1 MSEGTRSEDYSSTYY
16 NDAHLGGEG
25 DYGWESDHW
34 RGFFQMVADRVVGV
48 VNPATVLDVGCAK
61 GLLVQALRE
70 KNVEA
75 SGLDVSEHAVET
87 SHPDV
92 RDHLRVA
99 SATDPIEGRY
109 SLVTCIEVLEHMAPA
124 PAQQAIDRMTE
135 VTDRI
140 LFSSSPFDHREPTHI
155 NTRATDQWVASFAER
170 GFYRR
175 TDVDLSFM
183 TPWAVLL
190 ERSQLTAHELV
201 QRYEARLT
209 AVQTELVEKREAL
222 LDSYRSAPT
231 PDPVVDQEQEARIAE
246 WEREVLESRHALLL
260 NRDHIVGVEAEI
272 GRLNA
277 DVIRLTTEL
286 NTAARRV
293 TALSKRKDGL
303 SDKASRLRT
312 QLRTAQSRN
321 QRLVS
326 RVAELEQRPQAPESL
341 TRRVARRLRGAAR

>member
-1 MSEGTRSEDYSSTYY
+1 MSDGTRSEDYSSTYY

-48 VNPATVLDVGCAK
+48 VNPSTVLDVGCAK

-70 KNVEA
+70 KSVDA
-75 SGLDVSEHAVET
+75 SGLDVSQHAVET
-87 SHPDV
+87 AHPDV
-92 RDHLRVA
+92 RGHLRVA
-99 SATDPIEGRY
+99 SATDPIEGRF

-124 PAQQAIDRMTE
+124 PAQQAIDRMSE

-140 LFSSSPFDHREPTHI
+140 LFSSSPSDHREATHI
-155 NTRATDQWVASFAER
+155 NTRPTDQWVASFAER

-175 TDVDLSFM
+175 TDVDLSFL

-190 ERSQLTAHELV
+190 ERTDLTAHQLV

-209 AVQTELVEKREAL
+209 AIQTELVEKREAL
-222 LDSYRSAPT
+222 LDAYRAT
-231 PDPVVDQEQEARIAE
+231 PVADQDARVAE

-260 NRDHIVGVEAEI
+260 NRDHVVGVEAEI
-272 GRLNA
+272 GRLNQ
-277 DVIRLTTEL
+277 DVIRLTHDL
-286 NTAARRV
+286 NTATRRV

-303 SDKASRLRT
+303 SDKVSRLRT
-312 QLRTAQSRN
+312 QLRAAQSRN
-321 QRLVS
+321 ERLVS
-326 RVAELEQRPQAPESL
+326 RVAELEQRPQASTSL
-341 TRRVARRLRGAAR
+341 TRRVARRLRGGAR

>member
-25 DYGWESDHW
+25 DYGWESEHW

-48 VNPATVLDVGCAK
+48 VNPSTVLDVGCAK

-70 KNVEA
+70 KGVEA

-99 SATDPIEGRY
+99 SATDPIGGRF

-124 PAQQAIDRMTE
+124 PAQQAIDRMAE
-135 VTDRI
+135 VSDRI
-140 LFSSSPFDHREPTHI
+140 LFSSSPSDHREPTHI
-155 NTRATDQWVASFAER
+155 NTRPTDQWVASFAER

-175 TDVDLSFM
+175 TDVDLSFL

-190 ERSQLTAHELV
+190 ERADLTPHQVA

-222 LDSYRSAPT
+222 LEAYRST
-231 PDPVVDQEQEARIAE
+231 PAADQEQEARLAE
-246 WEREVLESRHALLL
+246 WEREVLESRHALLV
-260 NRDHIVGVEAEI
+260 NRDHVVGVEAEI
-272 GRLNA
+272 GRLNQ
-277 DVIRLTTEL
+277 DVIRLTNDL

-293 TALSKRKDGL
+293 VALSKRKDGL
-303 SDKASRLRT
+303 SDKVSRLRT

-321 QRLVS
+321 QRLAS
-326 RVAELEQRPQAPESL
+326 RVAELEQRSQAPAPL
-341 TRRVARRLRGAAR
+341 TRRVARRLRGGAR